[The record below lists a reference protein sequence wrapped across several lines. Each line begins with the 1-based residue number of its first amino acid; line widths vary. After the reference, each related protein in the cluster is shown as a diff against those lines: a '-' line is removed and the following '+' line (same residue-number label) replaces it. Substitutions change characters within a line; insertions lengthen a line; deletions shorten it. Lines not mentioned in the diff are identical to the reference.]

1 MAYVYN
7 STVNCTDIAIREH
20 AAKYNNSSGGW
31 KSWTTDDGSYTSLP
45 NKAGSSGYYRLTVLR
60 FKTPSNLI
68 EGETLRIKL
77 PVKKPVNVSGTTTA
91 SIWTRIYST
100 DPTGGKL
107 STITFD
113 ETPSLDKISVK
124 ANKAI
129 DLYLTLNASSITK
142 ANSIY
147 YLAIGS
153 TPILELK
160 NASNWEVTI
169 KYASATSGTAPSVNI
184 IDNKNNT
191 CTISG
196 TLGKNGTNNAMKS
209 AMLYY
214 TTNGKNPDANESWT
228 LRASLGATSAASFSK
243 TVAIPSGCTKIIAIV
258 YCNYTYNESNT
269 GNCSAAVKFRY
280 GPMHSEPV
288 TTWTGQ
294 EEGKRLTT
302 KAEVSFVWY
311 DPDWTL
317 AENKANYL
325 PKECLNGYRIRMHEW
340 KKGESSAASI
350 HIGVNSDDS
359 RWYDTWETG
368 ETANTLA
375 YGAEYA
381 RSGNMNTCTVDPV
394 KLGMVAG
401 DKISIMVH
409 GRYKTAGNPVF
420 VWSNVIGS
428 NAESV
433 ANSSPW
439 AMFENEG
446 IVNVKVDGEW
456 KEGQVYVK
464 ANNEW
469 KEAESVFTKVD
480 GAWKES
486 Q

>member
-1 MAYVYN
+1 MAWKTFLDQVYSGNSSTYGLRVRIQYNDATITTTKLTCRAISWLTKPPSAGSTKDTYFIYSSNGSISRICYLGSSKTSEASPYVSNTFTLTKGMYATSFSIPELALCNDGSQWAPSKYTDSNGRGYAVYFGGARDKYKTVLNEGGSSLATTAYVTN
-7 STVNCTDIAIREH
+7 
-20 AAKYNNSSGGW
+20 
-31 KSWTTDDGSYTSLP
+31 
-45 NKAGSSGYYRLTVLR
+45 
-60 FKTPSNLI
+60 
-68 EGETLRIKL
+68 
-77 PVKKPVNVSGTTTA
+77 
-91 SIWTRIYST
+91 
-100 DPTGGKL
+100 
-107 STITFD
+107 
-113 ETPSLDKISVK
+113 
-124 ANKAI
+124 
-129 DLYLTLNASSITK
+129 
-142 ANSIY
+142 
-147 YLAIGS
+147 
-153 TPILELK
+153 
-160 NASNWEVTI
+160 
-169 KYASATSGTAPSVNI
+169 GTAPSLNI

-209 AMLYY
+209 ATLYY

-228 LRASLGATSAASFSK
+228 SKASLGATSAASFSK

-258 YCNYTYNESNT
+258 YCNYTYNNSNS

-288 TTWTGQ
+288 ATWTGQ

-302 KAEVSFVWY
+302 KAKVSFVWY

-317 AENKANYL
+317 ADNKANYL

-359 RWYDTWETG
+359 RWYDTWET
-368 ETANTLA
+368 TNTLA
-375 YGAEYA
+375 YGAEYT

-409 GRYKTAGNPVF
+409 GHYKTAGNPVL

>member
-1 MAYVYN
+1 MAWKTSSCTNVATRGFAGPN
-7 STVNCTDIAIREH
+7 KDSAAGWRAWSTSE
-20 AAKYNNSSGGW
+20 
-31 KSWTTDDGSYTSLP
+31 GSYIYTPTTLY
-45 NKAGSSGYYRLTVLR
+45 NGYYRVVVLR
-60 FKTPSNLI
+60 FKRPANITNIFESNVTVTI
-68 EGETLRIKL
+68 
-77 PVKKPVNVSGTTTA
+77 PVKSLVKGSSSITLTASLHTTDPTTVGCGKIDFTINKSTHSFTNVSGSSNLTFTVNASAITDASKYYYIAISTTSLIEVKAA
-91 SIWTRIYST
+91 SSWKVEFNYKSYTL
-100 DPTGGKL
+100 GGK
-107 STITFD
+107 
-113 ETPSLDKISVK
+113 PSL
-124 ANKAI
+124 
-129 DLYLTLNASSITK
+129 
-142 ANSIY
+142 
-147 YLAIGS
+147 
-153 TPILELK
+153 
-160 NASNWEVTI
+160 
-169 KYASATSGTAPSVNI
+169 NI

-196 TLGKNGTNNAMKS
+196 TLGKNGTNNTMKS

-258 YCNYTYNESNT
+258 YCNYTHNDSNS

-302 KAEVSFVWY
+302 KAKVSFVWY

-317 AENKANYL
+317 ADNKANYL

-409 GRYKTAGNPVF
+409 GRYETAGNPVF